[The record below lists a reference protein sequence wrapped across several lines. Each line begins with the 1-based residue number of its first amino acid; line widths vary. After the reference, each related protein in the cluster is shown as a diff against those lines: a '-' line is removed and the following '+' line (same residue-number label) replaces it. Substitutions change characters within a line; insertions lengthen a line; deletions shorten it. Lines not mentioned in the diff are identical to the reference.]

1 MKSNDEQD
9 WYDLG
14 GSSNTTHLERLH
26 VFCTLQAFIA
36 VCHLGIFAPKQLS
49 EALSSICGKK
59 TLPRT
64 EVTKA
69 IWAYIKKN
77 NLSTGR
83 IVKPEDADE

>member
-1 MKSNDEQD
+1 MDSA
-9 WYDLG
+9 
-14 GSSNTTHLERLH
+14 
-26 VFCTLQAFIA
+26 LQAFIA

-49 EALSSICGKK
+49 GALASICGKK
-59 TLPRT
+59 TMPRT

-83 IVKPEDADE
+83 IVKPYEADEKNDSPAQMMT